1 MNQTQVESYLRNMRE
16 LIRTN
21 GWKELLE
28 EFYEQIDLLND
39 LSSINKVEELWYR
52 KGQIDALTR
61 LTNLEFELEAIEEE
75 VESFYEGT

>member
-1 MNQTQVESYLRNMRE
+1 MNKTQIESYLRNMRE
-16 LIRTN
+16 LLRSQ

-28 EFYEQIDLLND
+28 EFHEQIDLLND
-39 LSSINKVEELWYR
+39 ITNINKLEELWYK
-52 KGQIDALTR
+52 KGQADTYTR